1 MTEVVSQDLLFTRL
15 PPNFIQVHKKA
26 HQMLHSKG
34 SVRVLDPPRRQNRR
48 FWSKSTATKGQTPF
62 SVAQAK
68 RFRLV
73 FSGTTPRGGARKDQP
88 EALCLCNGKG
98 GLAFCG
104 SRFGP
109 KSPILSSRG
118 VQHPDRPLGMQH
130 LVGFFVN
137 LDEVWWQPSKKQ
149 IL

>member
-34 SVRVLDPPRRQNRR
+34 SVRVLDPPRRQNLR

-68 RFRLV
+68 RFQLA
-73 FSGTTPRGGARKDQP
+73 FSGTTP
-88 EALCLCNGKG
+88 
-98 GLAFCG
+98 
-104 SRFGP
+104 
-109 KSPILSSRG
+109 SPPRILSSPPPAPAARPPGGLGDPGAPRAARSAPSAGSAIQLLYYYSGPRG
-118 VQHPDRPLGMQH
+118 EPFGGPGD
-130 LVGFFVN
+130 
-137 LDEVWWQPSKKQ
+137 
-149 IL
+149 